1 MEDGQIETFDSEI
14 YKMKDAE
21 KTADKNKA
29 HRANK
34 ADKKKDAVKELKKEK
49 DKNKKLEEKL
59 AQAMMPDLYDKRST
73 EDEIDAEQVSLF
85 KPRKQQ
91 LSQRFGPKEKQQD
104 GHAFRRTL
112 ASGLRLGETRSEKE
126 LKINLINKSNSTSG
140 KKRSREQ
147 PIVEED
153 DDWHYAEEEEEEHNF
168 IDAKVAELRRGSVD
182 EDEDQDVYA
191 HSA

>member
-1 MEDGQIETFDSEI
+1 MEDSQIETFDSEI
-14 YKMKDAE
+14 YMMKDAE

-34 ADKKKDAVKELKKEK
+34 AEKKKVTEKELQKEK
-49 DKNKKLEEKL
+49 NRNKKLTAQL
-59 AQAMMPDLYDKRST
+59 ARARMPYLEDKRET
-73 EDEIDAEQVSLF
+73 EEEIDAEQVELYTSNS
-85 KPRKQQ
+85 KPRKQ
-91 LSQRFGPKEKQQD
+91 RFGPAEDKQD

-153 DDWHYAEEEEEEHNF
+153 DDWHYAEEENGPD
-168 IDAKVAELRRGSVD
+168 IDAQAAEVGSGQM
-182 EDEDQDVYA
+182 DEDQDVYA